1 MIFRKWGGGD
11 QRPFG
16 TFPKIHPFWKRRPSL
31 TLSSEHSEQ
40 CAFQCAM
47 LHTAL
52 WTEKWAL
59 CNVAHC
65 TVNWEANTVN
75 TVTMCTVNREA
86 SNADALKCW
95 RTSTK
100 VFTVTFLLLV
110 DHSSFLLLIVIIL
123 NTRQSCQLLT
133 TNYVYT
139 FFTGFGVGVGEII

>member
-1 MIFRKWGGGD
+1 MCCAKYVALNRAAWMHWYMHSW
-11 QRPFG
+11 R
-16 TFPKIHPFWKRRPSL
+16 TLCCCTL
-31 TLSSEHSEQ
+31 TLSSEH
-40 CAFQCAM
+40 CAM
-47 LHTAL
+47 
-52 WTEKWAL
+52 

-65 TVNWEANTVN
+65 TVNWEVSKVSTVQSCTLHSQLRSEHN
-75 TVTMCTVNREA
+75 EHCAQCTVNRAA